1 MTVQT
6 RLMINVQLHKLKVA
20 LEVMLQLA
28 PPDHTLPPWLL
39 AVGGIHAQPLE
50 KCWFVGQLVS
60 VATDLDIRC
69 WEDMRSGDG
78 NMGRLIL

>member
-1 MTVQT
+1 
-6 RLMINVQLHKLKVA
+6 MINVQLHKLKVA